1 MNHPDLNLLI
11 TLEALLNEGSV
22 AGAARK
28 LRLSPSA
35 MSRAL
40 SRLRS
45 TTGDPLLVRAG
56 RGLVPSPRALELK
69 ARITPL
75 VSEAQS
81 TLKPAAKL
89 DPKSVSRI
97 FSIRTSEG
105 FVESFGPEL
114 LAQLDKEAP
123 GIRLRFLQKPDK
135 SSNPLREGAVDLE
148 TGVLESTTAPELRTQ
163 ALFTDRLVGV
173 VHLKHPLTRS
183 PVTPA
188 RFAAG
193 KHICVS
199 RQGFDRG
206 PIDDTLSHLGYQRN
220 LVTVVG
226 GFSTALALARSTDLI
241 ASVPERHTAGLRAG
255 LHTFVL
261 PFKLPTFAVSLL
273 WHPRMDSDP
282 THQWLRNQI
291 LNLCSGRFGKRSNVF

>member
-1 MNHPDLNLLI
+1 MDHPDLNLLI

-22 AGAARK
+22 AGAARR

-45 TTGDPLLVRAG
+45 ATGDPLLVRAG

-69 ARITPL
+69 TRITPL
-75 VSEAQS
+75 VREAEAS
-81 TLKPAAKL
+81 LRPAGKL
-89 DPKSVSRI
+89 DPKGVSRT

-105 FVESFGPEL
+105 FVETFGPKL
-114 LAQLDKEAP
+114 LEQIDKEAP
-123 GIRLRFLQKPDK
+123 GLRLRFLQKPDK
-135 SSNPLREGAVDLE
+135 NSNPLREGSVDLE

-173 VHLKHPLTRS
+173 VHSKHPLTRG
-183 PVTPA
+183 PITPA
-188 RFAAG
+188 KFAAG
-193 KHICVS
+193 RHICVS
-199 RQGFDRG
+199 RHGFDRG
-206 PIDDTLSHLGYQRN
+206 PIDEALNHLGYQRN

-226 GFSTALALARSTDLI
+226 GFATALGLARGTDMI
-241 ASVPERHTAGLRAG
+241 ATVPERHTAALRAG
-255 LHTFVL
+255 LHTFTL
-261 PFKLPTFAVSLL
+261 PFKLPTFTISLL

-282 THQWLRNQI
+282 THRWLRNQI
-291 LNLCSGRFGKRSNVF
+291 LTLCGQQVVKGSPR